1 MSGVFISYR
10 RKDSGDKANDL
21 SNHISMR
28 FGRDMVF
35 YDFDDI
41 KGGEDFLKKIRA
53 ELLASEVVL
62 VLIGKRWVETVEG
75 RRRLEEEDDVL
86 RMEVEIAL
94 QSDKVVIPLLVGGAP
109 MPGEDDLPASLAA
122 FSKRNALVLT
132 DEHWGADVG
141 ALMTR
146 LQELIQ
152 PTRGQ
157 SSLREAQTELHQQ
170 QMSYFKVLDHGAAAD
185 ALDLAQQTSRRM
197 DQILPLYPHDNYLQV
212 TRGYL
217 YKNEAMA
224 LIRLGRQEEADQA
237 LDAGEVVFKTII
249 VERPEDAGAWNG
261 LGSVEGVRGN
271 YKEAL
276 KHVDKALE
284 IDPTYEA
291 ALNDRT
297 EIMKRV

>member
-21 SNHISMR
+21 YNHISMR

-41 KGGEDFLKKIRA
+41 KGGDDFLKKIRA

-75 RRRLEEEDDVL
+75 RRRLEEKGDVL
-86 RMEVEIAL
+86 RMEVETAL

-109 MPGEDDLPASLAA
+109 MPGEDALPASLAA

-152 PTRGQ
+152 PTREQ
-157 SSLREAQTELHQQ
+157 ISINAARMELHRQQ
-170 QMSYFKVLDHGAAAD
+170 EGYFDVLGKGLAAE
-185 ALDLAQQTSRRM
+185 ALELAQNTTRRM
-197 DQILPLYPHDNYLQV
+197 DQLLPLYPHDNYLQV

-237 LDAGEVVFKTII
+237 LDEGEVVFKTII

-261 LGSVEGVRGN
+261 LGSVEAVRGN

-284 IDPTYEA
+284 IDPKYEA
-291 ALNDRT
+291 ALRDRA
-297 EIMKRV
+297 EISKRV